1 MLGDYLSCDDCLITS
16 DVLNDDEIV
25 QLVQNDTNN
34 GSDNEEDDPNE
45 DDEQYNRTT
54 REAIDMCNKL
64 KLFIANDNE
73 YSQQFYDNI
82 NKLHDY
88 CTDKIILRQK
98 SIVGYLN

>member
-1 MLGDYLSCDDCLITS
+1 MLS
-16 DVLNDDEIV
+16 DDESV
-25 QLVQNDTNN
+25 QFVQNDTNN
-34 GSDNEEDDPNE
+34 GSDEEEDDPNE
-45 DDEQYNRTT
+45 YNEQYTPTT

-88 CTDKIILRQK
+88 CTAKDRNQ
-98 SIVGYLN
+98 

>member
-1 MLGDYLSCDDCLITS
+1 MMKRMTQTKTMNNILQ
-16 DVLNDDEIV
+16 
-25 QLVQNDTNN
+25 QL
-34 GSDNEEDDPNE
+34 EKP
-45 DDEQYNRTT
+45 Y
-54 REAIDMCNKL
+54 MCNKL
-64 KLFIANDNE
+64 KLFIDNDNE

>member
-1 MLGDYLSCDDCLITS
+1 MPKRKQYTIELKKKIIQEVEEWVKSSEVGRKYDISHTLVSKWYKDRYNIT
-16 DVLNDDEIV
+16 
-25 QLVQNDTNN
+25 
-34 GSDNEEDDPNE
+34 GM
-45 DDEQYNRTT
+45 
-54 REAIDMCNKL
+54 AI
-64 KLFIANDNE
+64 IANDNE

>member
-1 MLGDYLSCDDCLITS
+1 MCDDK
-16 DVLNDDEIV
+16 IV
-25 QLVQNDTNN
+25 QLVQNDTDN
-34 GSDNEEDDPNE
+34 GSDDEEDDPNE
-45 DDEQYNRTT
+45 ENEKYTPTT

-88 CTDKIILRQK
+88 CTDKIILRQQ
-98 SIVGYLN
+98 SIVGYHN